1 MTPNEALISALAPF
15 GIVPSEQQLEK
26 INTYSNFM
34 IEYNEKVNLTAITD
48 PVEVAVKHF
57 ADSLAPLSLTEIKP
71 NASLIDVGTGAG
83 FPGVPM
89 KLFREDLDLTL
100 LDSLNKRLVFLQQ
113 LSEKLGQ
120 QNRFIHAR
128 AEQAGIDTAVR
139 AKYDI
144 ATARAVSSVAVL
156 CEYCLPLLKI
166 GGKMLAL
173 KGPDC
178 AEEVKSA
185 AKAIKILGGK
195 LLELK
200 EYELADAGSRTL
212 VVIEKV
218 SHTPIKYPRQ
228 RVKLSEKPL

>member
-1 MTPNEALISALAPF
+1 MKPNEALISALTPF
-15 GIVPSEQQLEK
+15 DIKISEEQLEK
-26 INTYSNFM
+26 INTYSSFL
-34 IEYNEKVNLTAITD
+34 IEYNKKVNLTAITD
-48 PVEVAVKHF
+48 TVEIAVKHF
-57 ADSLAPLSLTEIKP
+57 ADSIIPLSLTEIKP
-71 NASLIDVGTGAG
+71 NSALIDVGTGAG

-89 KLFREDLDLTL
+89 KLLREDLDLTL
-100 LDSLNKRLVFLQQ
+100 LDSLNKRLVFLQA

-128 AEQAGIDTAVR
+128 AEQAGLDTSLR
-139 AKYDI
+139 AKYDV

-178 AEEVKSA
+178 AGEIKSA
-185 AKAIKILGGK
+185 ANAIKILGGR
-195 LLELK
+195 LGEVK
-200 EYELADAGSRTL
+200 EYELAEAGSRTL

-228 RVKLSEKPL
+228 RVKLTEKPL